1 MFLPVFLLFTG
12 VPALELYIL
21 FKVGAQF
28 GALNTIL
35 IIIGTGILGAALAKS
50 QGLQLIN
57 NVQKE
62 LNEGKIPAN
71 EIIQGFCVFGGGLLL
86 LTPGFVTDILGFCMI
101 LPGPRNF
108 MAFMLKKWFERAV
121 KSGNVHFSFFS
132 NVSGYNF
139 KNPNNANDVFD
150 AEFKH
155 TQDDVEIDAIN
166 VEYKKDDEEKL

>member
-1 MFLPVFLLFTG
+1 MFLPIFLLFTG
-12 VPALELYIL
+12 VPALELYLL

-28 GALNTIL
+28 GALNTIF
-35 IIIGTGILGAALAKS
+35 IIIATGILGAALAKS
-50 QGLQLIN
+50 QGLHLIN
-57 NVQKE
+57 SVQKE
-62 LNEGKIPAN
+62 LNDGKIPAN

-121 KSGNVHFSFFS
+121 KNGNVHFSFFS
-132 NVSGYNF
+132 NMSGHDFRNQ
-139 KNPNNANDVFD
+139 NSNDVFD

-155 TQDDVEIDAIN
+155 TKDDVEIEAIN
-166 VEYKKDDEEKL
+166 VEYKKEDEEKF